1 MTSYRNIVIGVLL
14 LATLVLSAVTVTRVI
29 KPTPVRASSYHSQ
42 GKGKLDVQPAAVDII
57 DSAPDPKDSREKAK
71 RIAKNNRYDKNDKRA
86 RRLTELPSGGGAVHG
101 NEQPP
106 PFPLPVKQSDAI
118 VIGRVT
124 KAQPYLT
131 NTETSMYTEVNVT
144 VEQVLKNDGIPSAGV
159 GSTLTV
165 DREAGAMRLRD
176 GRVIHYETGGL
187 GSVPR
192 NGHRY
197 LLFIKRIHDGTD
209 ITIVTGYELRGGK
222 VFPLD
227 GEAHIFDPATGQIT
241 RKAPFE
247 GVEESS
253 FLAIVQSAM
262 TDSSRVL
269 TPPNGG
275 SKNEANNLHD
285 RLDFNSALL
294 WSHSLQSWGF

>member
-1 MTSYRNIVIGVLL
+1 MTSYRNIVLGALL
-14 LATLVLSAVTVTRVI
+14 LATVVLSAVTLIRVL
-29 KPTPVRASSYHSQ
+29 KPIPVRAASKQSQ

-57 DSAPDPKDSREKAK
+57 DSAPDPKDSHK
-71 RIAKNNRYDKNDKRA
+71 RAERTAKNNRYDKNDKNA
-86 RRLTELPSGGGAVHG
+86 KRLTELPSGGAVHG
-101 NEQPP
+101 SEQPP
-106 PFPLPVKQSDAI
+106 PFAVPVKQSDAI

-131 NTETSMYTEVNVT
+131 NTETGMYTELNVT
-144 VEQVLKNDGIPSAGV
+144 VEEVLKNDGIPSAAI
-159 GSTLTV
+159 GSSLVV
-165 DREAGAMRLRD
+165 DREAGAMRLHD
-176 GRVIHYETGGL
+176 GRVIYYETGGL

-209 ITIVTGYELRGGK
+209 ITIITGYELRGGK

-227 GEAHIFDPATGQIT
+227 GEAHVFDPATGQIT

-262 TDSSRVL
+262 ANPSRVL
-269 TPPNGG
+269 TP
-275 SKNEANNLHD
+275 EW
-285 RLDFNSALL
+285 RLKK
-294 WSHSLQSWGF
+294 

>member
-1 MTSYRNIVIGVLL
+1 MTSYKNIVVGTLL
-14 LATLVLSAVTVTRVI
+14 LATLVLSAITITRAF
-29 KPTPVRASSYHSQ
+29 KPTGVRASSNQSQ

-57 DSAPDPKDSREKAK
+57 DSAPDPKDLRERAK
-71 RIAKNNRYDKNDKRA
+71 RIAKNSRYDKNDKRA
-86 RRLTELPSGGGAVHG
+86 RRLTELPSGGGAVYG

-106 PFPLPVKQSDAI
+106 PVAVPVKESDAI

-131 NTETSMYTEVNVT
+131 ATETSMYTELNVS
-144 VEQVLKNDGIPSAGV
+144 VEQVLKNEGIPSAAV
-159 GSTLTV
+159 GGSLTV
-165 DREAGAMRLRD
+165 DREAGAMRLPN

-187 GSVPR
+187 GSIPR

-197 LLFIKRIHDGTD
+197 LLFLKRIHDGTD
-209 ITIVTGYELRGGK
+209 ITIVTGYELRSGK

-227 GEAHIFDPATGQIT
+227 GEAHIFDPATGQII

-262 TDSSRVL
+262 ANPSRVV
-269 TPPNGG
+269 TPGW
-275 SKNEANNLHD
+275 
-285 RLDFNSALL
+285 RLKK
-294 WSHSLQSWGF
+294 

>member
-1 MTSYRNIVIGVLL
+1 VDYALYRKKFQFLSSHQQEINPMTSYRNIVVGVLL
-14 LATLVLSAVTVTRVI
+14 LAALVLSAVTLVRVI
-29 KPTPVRASSYHSQ
+29 NPSPVRATSNQSQ

-57 DSAPDPKDSREKAK
+57 DSAPAPKDSHERAK
-71 RIAKNNRYDKNDKRA
+71 RIAKNSRYDKNDKRA
-86 RRLTELPSGGGAVHG
+86 RRLTELPSGAGAVYG

-106 PFPLPVKQSDAI
+106 PLAVPVKQSDAI

-131 NTETSMYTEVNVT
+131 DTETSMYTELNVT
-144 VEQVLKNDGIPSAGV
+144 VEQVLKNDGIPSAAV
-159 GSTLTV
+159 GSILTV
-165 DREAGAMRLRD
+165 DREAGAMRLHD

-227 GEAHIFDPATGQIT
+227 GEAQIFDPATGQIT

-247 GVEESS
+247 GVQESS

-262 TDSSRVL
+262 ANPSRVL
-269 TPPNGG
+269 TP
-275 SKNEANNLHD
+275 EW
-285 RLDFNSALL
+285 RLKK
-294 WSHSLQSWGF
+294 